1 MVFMGKIGWKIPYSQ
16 YMSIYH
22 TPPDGFWSGKWCKN
36 AIIVAPWL
44 GSPCQVA
51 GRQLLQNSLCPKINH
66 LLADPY
72 GSTDGLPVRKR
83 KKNRPHHRKKG
94 LVRWY
99 PLVIW
104 KITIFTGKT
113 HYKWQ
118 LSIAMLVIT
127 RGYMMILHP
136 QESVIKKLKTSWKK
150 KNSPKHFLS
159 HQVAQLVPQNWFSR
173 SVVWPKRPGFEE
185 ALHGSIVSLH
195 LWHVF
200 VGQQKQKKEGT
211 CYKHPPPAG
220 RSQEKLGTL

>member
-150 KNSPKHFLS
+150 KKQPKTFLISPSCAAGATELIFKICG
-159 HQVAQLVPQNWFSR
+159 VAQETWVRGSPPWIHSFPTSLTCLC
-173 SVVWPKRPGFEE
+173 WPAET
-185 ALHGSIVSLH
+185 
-195 LWHVF
+195 
-200 VGQQKQKKEGT
+200 KK
-211 CYKHPPPAG
+211 G
-220 RSQEKLGTL
+220 RDMLQTPSTSG